1 MDSPPQFVALVLAD
15 DPAVAATLAASGF
28 LIFGARNGRQAMR
41 LFDRKQF
48 DLVLLDMDLLRPNSL
63 NACQRIRELSPSV
76 KIIMLADVD
85 AEEDRVRAL
94 EAGADDCVNKPLP
107 LRELVARARAVLR
120 LSSPRLPHPRTRPSP
135 IDAGQES
142 RPFAENDEETSPV
155 NPEPVKIIDGTR

>member
-1 MDSPPQFVALVLAD
+1 VDSPPQFVALVLAD
-15 DPAVAATLAASGF
+15 DPAVAATLAESGF
-28 LIFGARNGRQAMR
+28 AVFGPRTGREAMR
-41 LFDRKQF
+41 LFGRRQF

-63 NACQRIRELSPSV
+63 NTCRRIRELSPSV
-76 KIIMLADVD
+76 KIIMLADAD

-120 LSSPRLPHPRTRPSP
+120 LSSPRPPHPQTNRGP

-142 RPFAENDEETSPV
+142 RPFTRSDEETSPL
-155 NPEPVKIIDGTR
+155 NSEPVKIPDD

>member
-28 LIFGARNGRQAMR
+28 LLFGARTGRQAMS
-41 LFDRKQF
+41 LFGRKQF

-63 NACQRIRELSPSV
+63 NACRRIRELSPNV
-76 KIIMLADVD
+76 KIIMLAEAD

-94 EAGADDCVNKPLP
+94 EAGADDCVNKPLQ
-107 LRELVARARAVLR
+107 LRELAARARALLR
-120 LSSPRLPHPRTRPSP
+120 LSSPRPTRPRTNPSP

-142 RPFAENDEETSPV
+142 RPLAGSDEETSPQFS
-155 NPEPVKIIDGTR
+155 PKA

>member
-28 LIFGARNGRQAMR
+28 AVFGALTGTEAMR
-41 LFDRKQF
+41 LFGRKQF

-63 NACQRIRELSPSV
+63 NACRRIREISPSV
-76 KIIMLADVD
+76 KIIMLADAD

-120 LSSPRLPHPRTRPSP
+120 LSSPRPPDLRPKPSP
-135 IDAGQES
+135 IDAEQES
-142 RPFAENDEETSPV
+142 RPFTRGDEDS
-155 NPEPVKIIDGTR
+155 EPVKILDD